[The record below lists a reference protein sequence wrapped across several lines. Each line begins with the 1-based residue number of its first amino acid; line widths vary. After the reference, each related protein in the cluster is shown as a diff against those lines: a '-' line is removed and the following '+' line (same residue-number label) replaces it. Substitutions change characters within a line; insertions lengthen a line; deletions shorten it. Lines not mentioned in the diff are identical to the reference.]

1 MVKLCTCV
9 ISFVLYVLSATP
21 QTDAVKRPSG
31 THISPPVAQLVHAS
45 RFSPSNTGAV
55 TDPWPVSAIVSA
67 IDSLPSSGGIVVI
80 DAGYWDVGRTSIT
93 TDLSAKGRV
102 ILVGEESQGTDQLL
116 TTITGSQGQHW
127 SVQNAKYL
135 TIENVTF
142 DGSSSSSGRSLLTL
156 TACSYCTVTHN
167 VWKGMKNPSVAV
179 LLVEGGVGN
188 QVTDN
193 AFTTLTG
200 GGQLQ
205 INPLAGTPN
214 SGFVVE
220 NNTLDSSSILWI
232 GISNSTLSNN
242 VLTNQTLH
250 NYLSIE
256 WTPPCG
262 SSLSNLTISDN
273 ILDASSGYGNN
284 AAILGIPEDAGCT
297 GSVSNVTV
305 SSNTVKGLK
314 VIMSIDDLREPTDN
328 ISTNISILN
337 NTFTATV
344 GGAQYVI
351 MDAQGYS
358 GSVSNV
364 LILGNT
370 FQSGSGVGGTL
381 ETDNRTSNLTVSGNY
396 GI

>member
-1 MVKLCTCV
+1 M
-9 ISFVLYVLSATP
+9 
-21 QTDAVKRPSG
+21 
-31 THISPPVAQLVHAS
+31 
-45 RFSPSNTGAV
+45 
-55 TDPWPVSAIVSA
+55 
-67 IDSLPSSGGIVVI
+67 
-80 DAGYWDVGRTSIT
+80 
-93 TDLSAKGRV
+93 
-102 ILVGEESQGTDQLL
+102 
-116 TTITGSQGQHW
+116 
-127 SVQNAKYL
+127 
-135 TIENVTF
+135 
-142 DGSSSSSGRSLLTL
+142 
-156 TACSYCTVTHN
+156 
-167 VWKGMKNPSVAV
+167 

-205 INPLAGTPN
+205 INPLAGTAN

-220 NNTLDSSSILWI
+220 HNSLDSSSILWI
-232 GISNSTLSNN
+232 GVSNSTLSNN

-262 SSLSNLTISDN
+262 SSLSNLTIYDN
-273 ILDASSGYGNN
+273 IIDATSGYGNN

-337 NTFTATV
+337 NTFTAAVSGT
-344 GGAQYVI
+344 QYVI

-370 FQSGSGVGGTL
+370 FKSGSGVGGTL
-381 ETDNRTSNLTVSGNY
+381 ETDNRTSNLIVSGNY